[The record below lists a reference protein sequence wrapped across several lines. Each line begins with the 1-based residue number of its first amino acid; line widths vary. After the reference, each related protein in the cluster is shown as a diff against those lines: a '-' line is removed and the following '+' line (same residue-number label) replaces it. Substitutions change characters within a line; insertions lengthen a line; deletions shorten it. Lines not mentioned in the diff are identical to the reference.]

1 MAEEKMVDLD
11 TTGESQEVELQ
22 EEESTKEKKVEEE
35 KVEEE
40 KVEVSSEEKSED
52 SSKEETSEE
61 DSKDDGLDKYSKN
74 VQRRIKKLLDR
85 VEKTEKREQ
94 EALRFAERAKKK
106 YEEYENKIKSLDEN
120 YITEYEN
127 RVKAQIEQTKK
138 AYQKAIEDND
148 INGQVDAQRAL
159 TRLAIEEERALAS
172 KQQREVLQKQQEG
185 LMAEKPKEE
194 QAAPRQ
200 PDPRAEEWAEENSWF
215 GKDEAMT
222 FTALAHHKKLLKEG
236 YDPKSDE
243 YYNEINSYMREQ
255 FPHKFEETKTEKTEE
270 VKEKAPV
277 MVASASRSQ
286 KTSGSKK
293 VKLTPSQVA
302 IAKKLGLTLE
312 QYAKYV

>member
-11 TTGESQEVELQ
+11 TTGEGQEVELQ
-22 EEESTKEKKVEEE
+22 QEDKSTEENKAEEKKVET
-35 KVEEE
+35 
-40 KVEVSSEEKSED
+40 STEEKSEE
-52 SSKEETSEE
+52 SSKEEE

-85 VEKTEKREQ
+85 VEKTEQREQ
-94 EALRFAERAKKK
+94 EALRFAESAKKK

-120 YITEYEN
+120 YISEYES
-127 RVKAQIEQTKK
+127 RVKSQIEQTKK
-138 AYQKAIEDND
+138 AYQDALMNSDVNA
-148 INGQVDAQRAL
+148 QVEAQRAL

-172 KQQREVLQKQQEG
+172 KQQREALQKQQEG
-185 LMAEKPKEE
+185 LMAEQQTQP
-194 QAAPRQ
+194 QQPTPRQ
-200 PDPRAEEWAEENSWF
+200 PDPRAEQWASENKWF
-215 GKDEAMT
+215 GQDEAMT

-243 YYNEINSYMREQ
+243 YYEEINSYMKNQ
-255 FPHKFEETKTEKTEE
+255 FPHKFEQKQEEE
-270 VKEKAPV
+270 VKETKERAPQV
-277 MVASASRSQ
+277 VASASRS
-286 KTSGSKK
+286 KTTSGSKK

>member
-11 TTGESQEVELQ
+11 TTGEGQEVELQ
-22 EEESTKEKKVEEE
+22 QEDKSTEENKAEEKKVET
-35 KVEEE
+35 
-40 KVEVSSEEKSED
+40 STEEKSEE
-52 SSKEETSEE
+52 SLKEEE

-85 VEKTEKREQ
+85 VEKTEQREQ
-94 EALRFAERAKKK
+94 EALRFAESAKKK

-120 YITEYEN
+120 YISEYES
-127 RVKAQIEQTKK
+127 RVKSQIEQTKK
-138 AYQKAIEDND
+138 AYQDALMNSDVNA
-148 INGQVDAQRAL
+148 QVEAQRAL

-172 KQQREVLQKQQEG
+172 KQQREALQKQQEG
-185 LMAEKPKEE
+185 LMAEQQTQP
-194 QAAPRQ
+194 QQPAPRQ
-200 PDPRAEEWAEENSWF
+200 PDPRAEQWASENKWF
-215 GKDEAMT
+215 GQDEAMT

-243 YYNEINSYMREQ
+243 YYEEINSYMKNQ
-255 FPHKFEETKTEKTEE
+255 FPHKFEQKQEEE
-270 VKEKAPV
+270 VKETKERAPQV
-277 MVASASRSQ
+277 VASASRS
-286 KTSGSKK
+286 KTTSGSKK

>member
-1 MAEEKMVDLD
+1 MVDLD
-11 TTGESQEVELQ
+11 TTGEGQEVELQ
-22 EEESTKEKKVEEE
+22 GEESTKEE

-40 KVEVSSEEKSED
+40 KVETSSEEK
-52 SSKEETSEE
+52 KEESSEE

-85 VEKTEKREQ
+85 VEKTEQREQ
-94 EALRFAERAKKK
+94 EALRFAENAKKK
-106 YEEYENKIKSLDEN
+106 YEDYENKIKSLDEN
-120 YITEYEN
+120 YISEYES
-127 RVKAQIEQTKK
+127 RVKSQIEQTKK
-138 AYQKAIEDND
+138 SYQDALLNND
-148 INGQVDAQRAL
+148 VNAQVEAQRAL

-172 KQQREVLQKQQEG
+172 KQQREALQKQQEG
-185 LMAEKPKEE
+185 LMAEKQQEQQPVPK
-194 QAAPRQ
+194 Q
-200 PDPRAEEWAEENSWF
+200 PDVKAEQWAQDNKWF
-215 GKDEAMT
+215 GQDEAMT
-222 FTALAHHKKLLKEG
+222 FTALAHHKNLLKEG

-243 YYNEINSYMREQ
+243 YYGEINSYMRNQ
-255 FPHKFEETKTEKTEE
+255 FPHKFEQKKEEVKEE

>member
-22 EEESTKEKKVEEE
+22 QEDKSTEENKAEEE
-35 KVEEE
+35 KVEASTEDKQEQTEE
-40 KVEVSSEEKSED
+40 D
-52 SSKEETSEE
+52 

-85 VEKTEKREQ
+85 IEKTEQREQ
-94 EALRFAERAKKK
+94 EALRFAESAKKK
-106 YEEYENKIKSLDEN
+106 YEDYENKIKSLDEN
-120 YITEYEN
+120 YISEYEN
-127 RVKAQIEQTKK
+127 RVKSQIEQAKK
-138 AYQKAIEDND
+138 SYQEALMNND
-148 INGQVDAQRAL
+148 VNAQVDAQRAL

-172 KQQREVLQKQQEG
+172 KQQRENLQKQQEG
-185 LMAEKPKEE
+185 LMAEQQTQP
-194 QAAPRQ
+194 QQPAPRQ
-200 PDPRAEEWAEENSWF
+200 PDPRAEQWASENKWF
-215 GKDEAMT
+215 GQDEAMT

-243 YYNEINSYMREQ
+243 YYEEINSYMRNQ
-255 FPHKFEETKTEKTEE
+255 FPNRFEQKQEEE
-270 VKEKAPV
+270 VKETKERAPQV
-277 MVASASRSQ
+277 VASASRS
-286 KTSGSKK
+286 KTTGGSRK

>member
-22 EEESTKEKKVEEE
+22 EEESTKDKVEE
-35 KVEEE
+35 KVEA
-40 KVEVSSEEKSED
+40 SSEDQVEEKSTEED
-52 SSKEETSEE
+52 SGD

-94 EALRFAERAKKK
+94 EALRFAESAKKK

-120 YITEYEN
+120 YISEYET
-127 RVKAQIEQTKK
+127 RVKSQIEQAKK
-138 AYQKAIEDND
+138 AYQDALYNND
-148 INGQVDAQRAL
+148 VNAQVEAQRSL
-159 TRLAIEEERALAS
+159 TRLAIEEERAIAS
-172 KQQREVLQKQQEG
+172 KQQREQLLKQQEG
-185 LMAEKPKEE
+185 LMAEKPKAEE
-194 QAAPRQ
+194 PVQRQ
-200 PDPRAEEWAEENSWF
+200 PDPRAEEWAEKNSWF
-215 GKDEAMT
+215 GQDEAMT
-222 FTALAHHKKLLKEG
+222 FTALAHHKKLLREG

-243 YYNEINSYMREQ
+243 YYEEIDSYVKGQ
-255 FPHKFEETKTEKTEE
+255 FPHKFKETEEVKE
-270 VKEKAPV
+270 VKEKAPQT
-277 MVASASRSQ
+277 VAGASRTS

>member
-1 MAEEKMVDLD
+1 MTEEKMVDLD

-22 EEESTKEKKVEEE
+22 EEESTKDKVEE
-35 KVEEE
+35 KVEA
-40 KVEVSSEEKSED
+40 SSEDQVEEKSTEED
-52 SSKEETSEE
+52 SGD

-94 EALRFAERAKKK
+94 EALRFAESAKKK

-120 YITEYEN
+120 YISEYET
-127 RVKAQIEQTKK
+127 RVKSQIEQAKK
-138 AYQKAIEDND
+138 AYQDALYNND
-148 INGQVDAQRAL
+148 VNAQVEAQRSL
-159 TRLAIEEERALAS
+159 TRLAIEEERAIAS
-172 KQQREVLQKQQEG
+172 KQQREQLLKQQEG
-185 LMAEKPKEE
+185 LMAEKPKAEDPV
-194 QAAPRQ
+194 QRQ
-200 PDPRAEEWAEENSWF
+200 PDPRADEWAEKNSWF

-222 FTALAHHKKLLKEG
+222 FTALAHHKKLLREG

-243 YYNEINSYMREQ
+243 YYEEIDSYVKDQ
-255 FPHKFEETKTEKTEE
+255 FPHKFKETEEVKE
-270 VKEKAPV
+270 VKEKAPQT
-277 MVASASRSQ
+277 VAGASRTS

>member
-22 EEESTKEKKVEEE
+22 EEESTKDKVEE
-35 KVEEE
+35 KVEA
-40 KVEVSSEEKSED
+40 SSEDQVEEKSTEED
-52 SSKEETSEE
+52 SGD

-94 EALRFAERAKKK
+94 EALRFAESAKKK
-106 YEEYENKIKSLDEN
+106 YEEYEKKIKSLDEN
-120 YITEYEN
+120 YISEYET
-127 RVKAQIEQTKK
+127 RVKSQIEQAKK
-138 AYQKAIEDND
+138 AYQDALYNND
-148 INGQVDAQRAL
+148 VNAQVEAQRSL
-159 TRLAIEEERALAS
+159 TRLAIEEERAIAS
-172 KQQREVLQKQQEG
+172 KQQREQLLKQQEG
-185 LMAEKPKEE
+185 LMAEKPKAEE
-194 QAAPRQ
+194 PVQRQ
-200 PDPRAEEWAEENSWF
+200 PDPRAEEWAEKNSWF

-222 FTALAHHKKLLKEG
+222 FIALAHHKKLLREG

-243 YYNEINSYMREQ
+243 YYEEIDSYVKGQ
-255 FPHKFEETKTEKTEE
+255 FPHKFKETEEVKE
-270 VKEKAPV
+270 VKEKAPQT
-277 MVASASRSQ
+277 VAGASRTS

>member
-1 MAEEKMVDLD
+1 MTEEKMVDLD

-22 EEESTKEKKVEEE
+22 EEESTKDKVEE
-35 KVEEE
+35 KVEA
-40 KVEVSSEEKSED
+40 SSEDQVEEKSTEED
-52 SSKEETSEE
+52 SGD

-94 EALRFAERAKKK
+94 EALRFAESAKKK

-120 YITEYEN
+120 YISEYET
-127 RVKAQIEQTKK
+127 RVKSQIEQAKK
-138 AYQKAIEDND
+138 AYQDALYNND
-148 INGQVDAQRAL
+148 VNAQVEAQRSL
-159 TRLAIEEERALAS
+159 TRLAIEEERAIAS
-172 KQQREVLQKQQEG
+172 KEQREKLLKQQEG
-185 LMAEKPKEE
+185 LMAEKPKAEE
-194 QAAPRQ
+194 TVQRQ
-200 PDPRAEEWAEENSWF
+200 PDPRAEEWAEKNSWF
-215 GKDEAMT
+215 GQDEAMT
-222 FTALAHHKKLLKEG
+222 FTALAHHKKLLREG

-243 YYNEINSYMREQ
+243 YYEEIDSYVKGQ
-255 FPHKFEETKTEKTEE
+255 FPHKFKETGEVKE
-270 VKEKAPV
+270 VKEKAPQT
-277 MVASASRSQ
+277 VAGASRTS

>member
-1 MAEEKMVDLD
+1 MVDLD
-11 TTGESQEVELQ
+11 TTGEGQEVELQ
-22 EEESTKEKKVEEE
+22 EEESTKEE

-40 KVEVSSEEKSED
+40 KVETSPEEKSEEL
-52 SSKEETSEE
+52 SKEEE

-85 VEKTEKREQ
+85 VEKTEQREQ
-94 EALRFAERAKKK
+94 EALRFAESAKKK

-120 YITEYEN
+120 YISEYES
-127 RVKAQIEQTKK
+127 RVKSQIEQTKK
-138 AYQKAIEDND
+138 AYQDALMNSDVNA
-148 INGQVDAQRAL
+148 QVEAQRAL

-172 KQQREVLQKQQEG
+172 KQQREALQKQQEG
-185 LMAEKPKEE
+185 LMAEQQTQP
-194 QAAPRQ
+194 QQPAPRQ
-200 PDPRAEEWAEENSWF
+200 PDPRAEQWASENKWF
-215 GKDEAMT
+215 GQDEAMT

-243 YYNEINSYMREQ
+243 YYEEINSYMKNQ
-255 FPHKFEETKTEKTEE
+255 FPHKFEQKQEEE
-270 VKEKAPV
+270 VKETKERAPQV
-277 MVASASRSQ
+277 VASASRS
-286 KTSGSKK
+286 KTTGGSKK

>member
-11 TTGESQEVELQ
+11 TTGEGQEVELQ
-22 EEESTKEKKVEEE
+22 QEDKSTEENKAEEE
-35 KVEEE
+35 KVEA
-40 KVEVSSEEKSED
+40 SSEETSEE
-52 SSKEETSEE
+52 SSKEE

-85 VEKTEKREQ
+85 VEKTEQREQ
-94 EALRFAERAKKK
+94 EALRFAESAKKK

-120 YITEYEN
+120 YISEYES
-127 RVKAQIEQTKK
+127 RVKSQIEQTKK
-138 AYQKAIEDND
+138 AYQDALMNSDVNA
-148 INGQVDAQRAL
+148 QVEAQRAL

-172 KQQREVLQKQQEG
+172 KQQREALQKQQEG
-185 LMAEKPKEE
+185 LMAEQQTQP
-194 QAAPRQ
+194 QQPAPRQ
-200 PDPRAEEWAEENSWF
+200 PDPRAEQWASENKWF
-215 GKDEAMT
+215 GQDEAMT

-243 YYNEINSYMREQ
+243 YYEEINSYMKNQ
-255 FPHKFEETKTEKTEE
+255 FPHKFEQKQEEEE
-270 VKEKAPV
+270 VKETKERAPQV
-277 MVASASRSQ
+277 VASASRS
-286 KTSGSKK
+286 KTTSGSKK